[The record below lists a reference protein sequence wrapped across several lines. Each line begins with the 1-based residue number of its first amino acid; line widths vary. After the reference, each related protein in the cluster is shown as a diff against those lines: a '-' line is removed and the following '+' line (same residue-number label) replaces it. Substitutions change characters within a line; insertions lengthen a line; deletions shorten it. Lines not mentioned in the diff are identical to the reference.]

1 MGLLLKWLYCC
12 LDDFVA
18 FHAKS
23 AIRFSVSSLYAS
35 TCSWR
40 FGAAPCWTYF
50 TAASKGCR
58 SVGSVSNA
66 LFHHVGE
73 SFLLQYRPLI
83 RLCESFLNDQPA
95 KCDRKI
101 LMSTCDKRASIGAA
115 VAPFANFGR
124 QDPPPF
130 CSGTRPM

>member
-1 MGLLLKWLYCC
+1 MLVEIWGRAMLDILHSRIEGLPE
-12 LDDFVA
+12 
-18 FHAKS
+18 
-23 AIRFSVSSLYAS
+23 RRVS
-35 TCSWR
+35 
-40 FGAAPCWTYF
+40 F
-50 TAASKGCR
+50 
-58 SVGSVSNA
+58 NA